1 MVELLYLIGKYGGLD
16 IDHVPCFVVY
26 VIVTV
31 LLNLGLRKELFCLF
45 LNWTEKV
52 RCRVFFFF

>member
-31 LLNLGLRKELFCLF
+31 LLNLGLRKKCSF
-45 LNWTEKV
+45 
-52 RCRVFFFF
+52 VF